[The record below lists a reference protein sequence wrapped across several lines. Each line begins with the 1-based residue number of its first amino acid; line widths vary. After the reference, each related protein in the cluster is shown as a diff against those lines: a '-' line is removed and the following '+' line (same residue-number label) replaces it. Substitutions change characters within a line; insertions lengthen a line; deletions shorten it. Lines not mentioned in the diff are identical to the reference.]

1 MVNLAYSPHL
11 VKADLIG
18 PIRHWDFYFLTGAPH
33 PTKDYLT
40 LIKPFEPIVWAF
52 VLASAVAVSI
62 ALISINKMY
71 ATWSNKPLKES
82 AFQSRNE

>member
-18 PIRHWDFYFLTGAPH
+18 PIRHWDFYFLTGAPQ

-52 VLASAVAVSI
+52 VLASVVAVSI

-71 ATWSNKPLKES
+71 STWSNKPLKES

>member
-1 MVNLAYSPHL
+1 MVNLAYSPNL
-11 VKADLIG
+11 IKADLIG
-18 PIRHWDFYFLTGAPH
+18 PIRHWDFYFLTGAPQ

-52 VLASAVAVSI
+52 VLASVVAVSI

>member
-1 MVNLAYSPHL
+1 MVNIAYSPNL
-11 VKADLIG
+11 IKADLIG
-18 PIRHWDFYFLTGAPH
+18 PIRHWDFYFLTGAPQ

-52 VLASAVAVSI
+52 VLASVVAVSI
-62 ALISINKMY
+62 ALISINKTY

>member
-1 MVNLAYSPHL
+1 MVNLAYSPNL
-11 VKADLIG
+11 IKADLIG
-18 PIRHWDFYFLTGAPH
+18 PIRHWDFYFLTGAPP

-52 VLASAVAVSI
+52 VLASVVAVSF